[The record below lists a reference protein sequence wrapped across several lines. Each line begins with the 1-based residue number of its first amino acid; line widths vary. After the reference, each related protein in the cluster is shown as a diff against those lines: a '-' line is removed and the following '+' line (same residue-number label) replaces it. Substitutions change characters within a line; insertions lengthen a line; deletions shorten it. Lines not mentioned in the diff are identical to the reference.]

1 MMKFSTTKNLLSFL
15 MYQSLVPNF
24 KRIILLSFLWM
35 SVSLVH
41 AQATKETASFEIV
54 VLGLKVGSLTAQK
67 TGGADSLLYSVDSR
81 VKFWFFGDVDLKFLT
96 RSHFKGGKIF
106 KTYSESKTNRGVF
119 DSKVNW
125 TGAHYQVDSKS
136 YEYANKAAVKGPLS
150 WCSSKLF
157 FHEPSGQELFLSEV
171 YGVSSPVKKISAGV
185 YEIEV
190 EGNTNQYHYKNGKLD
205 KIVVESPIKNY
216 QVRRVK

>member
-1 MMKFSTTKNLLSFL
+1 MNQPLH
-15 MYQSLVPNF
+15 PNF
-24 KRIILLSFLWM
+24 KRISLLIFLWM
-35 SVSLVH
+35 GVSLGH
-41 AQATKETASFEIV
+41 AQTVKETASFEIV
-54 VLGLKVGSLTAQK
+54 VLGLKIGTLTAQK

-96 RSHFKGGKIF
+96 RSNFKGGKIT
-106 KTYSESKTNRGVF
+106 KTYSESKTNRGFF

-125 TGAHYQVDSKS
+125 TGAQYQVDSKS
-136 YEYANKAAVKGPLS
+136 YKYANRTSLKGPLT

-157 FHEPSGQELFLSEV
+157 FQEPSGNEVFLSEV
-171 YGVSSPVKKISAGV
+171 YGVSAPIKKISAGV

-190 EGNTNQYHYKNGKLD
+190 EGNTNQYHYKGGKLE

-216 QVRRVK
+216 KVMRVK

>member
-1 MMKFSTTKNLLSFL
+1 MNQLRYT
-15 MYQSLVPNF
+15 NF
-24 KRIILLSFLWM
+24 KRISLLIFLWM
-35 SVSLVH
+35 GVSLGH
-41 AQATKETASFEIV
+41 AQTAKETASFEIV
-54 VLGLKVGSLTAQK
+54 VLGIKIGTLTAQK

-96 RSHFKGGKIF
+96 RSNFKGGKIT
-106 KTYSESKTNRGVF
+106 KTYSESKTNRGFF

-125 TGAHYQVDSKS
+125 TGAQYQVDSKS
-136 YEYANKAAVKGPLS
+136 YKYANRTSLKGPLT

-157 FHEPSGQELFLSEV
+157 FQEPSGNEVFLSEV
-171 YGVSSPVKKISAGV
+171 YGVSAPIKKISAGV

-190 EGNTNQYHYKNGKLD
+190 EGNTNQYHYKGGKLE

-216 QVRRVK
+216 KVMRVK

>member
-1 MMKFSTTKNLLSFL
+1 MPVSFG
-15 MYQSLVPNF
+15 Y
-24 KRIILLSFLWM
+24 
-35 SVSLVH
+35 

-54 VLGLKVGSLTAQK
+54 VLGLKIGSLTAQK
-67 TGGADSLLYSVDSR
+67 TAGADSLLYSVDSR

-96 RSHFKGGKIF
+96 RSHFKGGKIL
-106 KTYSESKTNRGVF
+106 KTYSESKTNRGNF

-125 TGAHYQVDSKS
+125 TGTQYQVDSKS
-136 YEYANKAAVKGPLS
+136 YKYANRASLKGPVL

-157 FHEPSGQELFLSEV
+157 FQEPSGNEVFLSEV
-171 YGVSSPVKKISAGV
+171 YGVTGPIKKISAGV

-190 EGNTNQYHYKNGKLD
+190 EGNTNQYHYKGGKLE

-216 QVRRVK
+216 KVVRVK

>member
-1 MMKFSTTKNLLSFL
+1 MNQLRYT
-15 MYQSLVPNF
+15 NF
-24 KRIILLSFLWM
+24 KRISLLIFLGM
-35 SVSLVH
+35 SVSFGH
-41 AQATKETASFEIV
+41 AQTAKETAAFEIV
-54 VLGLKVGSLTAQK
+54 VLGLKIGTLTAQK
-67 TGGADSLLYSVDSR
+67 TSGADSVLYAVDSR

-96 RSHFKGGKIF
+96 RSHFKGGKIL
-106 KTYSESKTNRGVF
+106 KTYSESKTNRGFF

-125 TGAHYQVDSKS
+125 TGAQYQVDSKS
-136 YEYANKAAVKGPLS
+136 YKYANRTSLKGPLT

-171 YGVSSPVKKISAGV
+171 YGVSAPIKKIGPGV

-190 EGNTNQYHYKNGKLD
+190 EGNTNQYHYKSGKLE

-216 QVRRVK
+216 QVRRIK

>member
-1 MMKFSTTKNLLSFL
+1 MNQPRHT
-15 MYQSLVPNF
+15 NF
-24 KRIILLSFLWM
+24 KRISLLIFLWM
-35 SVSLVH
+35 GISLGH
-41 AQATKETASFEIV
+41 AQTTKETASFEIV
-54 VLGLKVGSLTAQK
+54 VLGLKIGTLTAQK
-67 TGGADSLLYSVDSR
+67 TGEADSVFYSVDSR

-96 RSHFKGGKIF
+96 RSHFKGGKIL
-106 KTYSESKTNRGVF
+106 KTYSESKTNRGFF

-125 TGAHYQVDSKS
+125 TGAQYQVDSKS
-136 YEYANKAAVKGPLS
+136 YKYANRTSLKGPLS

-171 YGVSSPVKKISAGV
+171 YGVSAPIKKIGPGV

-190 EGNTNQYHYKNGKLD
+190 EGNTNQYHYKGGKLE

-216 QVRRVK
+216 KVMRVK

>member
-1 MMKFSTTKNLLSFL
+1 
-15 MYQSLVPNF
+15 MYQSRHTNF
-24 KRIILLSFLWM
+24 KRISIIVLLWIP
-35 SVSLVH
+35 VSLGY

-54 VLGLKVGSLTAQK
+54 VLGLKIGSLTAQK
-67 TGGADSLLYSVDSR
+67 TAAADSLLYSVDSR

-96 RSHFKGGKIF
+96 RSHFKGGKIL
-106 KTYSESKTNRGVF
+106 KTYSESKTNRGFF

-125 TGAHYQVDSKS
+125 TGTQYQVDSKS
-136 YEYANKAAVKGPLS
+136 YKYANRAPLKGPLI

-157 FHEPSGQELFLSEV
+157 FQEPSGNELFLSEV
-171 YGVSSPVKKISAGV
+171 YGVSAPIKKISAGV

-190 EGNTNQYHYKNGKLD
+190 EGNTNQYHYKGGKLE

-216 QVRRVK
+216 KVVRVK

>member
-1 MMKFSTTKNLLSFL
+1 MNQLRYT
-15 MYQSLVPNF
+15 NF
-24 KRIILLSFLWM
+24 KRISLLIFLWM
-35 SVSLVH
+35 GVSLGH
-41 AQATKETASFEIV
+41 AQTTKETASFEIV
-54 VLGLKVGSLTAQK
+54 VLGLKIGTLTAQK

-96 RSHFKGGKIF
+96 RSHFKGGKIL
-106 KTYSESKTNRGVF
+106 KTLSESKTNRGFF

-125 TGAHYQVDSKS
+125 TGAQYQVDSKS
-136 YEYANKAAVKGPLS
+136 YKYANRTSLKGPLT

-157 FHEPSGQELFLSEV
+157 FQEPSGNEVFLSEV
-171 YGVSSPVKKISAGV
+171 YGVSAPIKKISAGV

-190 EGNTNQYHYKNGKLD
+190 EGNTNQYHYKGGKLE

-216 QVRRVK
+216 KVMRVK

>member
-1 MMKFSTTKNLLSFL
+1 
-15 MYQSLVPNF
+15 MYQSRHTNF
-24 KRIILLSFLWM
+24 KRISLLIFLWM
-35 SVSLVH
+35 PVSLGY

-54 VLGLKVGSLTAQK
+54 VLGLKIGSLTAQK
-67 TGGADSLLYSVDSR
+67 TATSDSLLYSVDSR

-96 RSHFKGGKIF
+96 RSHFKGGKIL
-106 KTYSESKTNRGVF
+106 KTYSESKTNRGYF

-125 TGAHYQVDSKS
+125 TGAQYQVDSKS
-136 YEYANKAAVKGPLS
+136 YKYANRTPLKGPVL

-157 FHEPSGQELFLSEV
+157 FQEPSGQEVFLSEV
-171 YGVSSPVKKISAGV
+171 YGVTAPIKKIGAGV

-190 EGNTNQYHYKNGKLD
+190 EGNTNQYHYKGGKLE

-216 QVRRVK
+216 KVVRVK

>member
-1 MMKFSTTKNLLSFL
+1 MNQLRHTKFMSISLLLFL
-15 MYQSLVPNF
+15 GMGVLF
-24 KRIILLSFLWM
+24 G
-35 SVSLVH
+35 H
-41 AQATKETASFEIV
+41 AQSTKETAAFEIV
-54 VLGLKVGSLTAQK
+54 VLGLKIGSLTAQK
-67 TGGADSLLYSVDSR
+67 TSDADSLVYSVDSR

-96 RSHFKGGKIF
+96 RSHFKGGKIL
-106 KTYSESKTNRGVF
+106 KTYSESKTNRGFF

-125 TGAHYQVDSKS
+125 TGAQYQVDSKS
-136 YEYANKAAVKGPLS
+136 YKYANRTSLKGPLS
-150 WCSSKLF
+150 WCSTKLF

-171 YGVSSPVKKISAGV
+171 YGVSSPIKKISPSV

-190 EGNTNQYHYKNGKLD
+190 EGNTNQYHYKSGKLV

>member
-1 MMKFSTTKNLLSFL
+1 MNQLRYT
-15 MYQSLVPNF
+15 NF
-24 KRIILLSFLWM
+24 KRISLLIFLWM
-35 SVSLVH
+35 AVSLGY
-41 AQATKETASFEIV
+41 AQTSKETASFEIV
-54 VLGLKVGSLTAQK
+54 VLGLKIGTLTAQK
-67 TGGADSLLYSVDSR
+67 TSGADSLLYSVDSR

-96 RSHFKGGKIF
+96 RSHFKGGKIL
-106 KTYSESKTNRGVF
+106 KTFSESKTNRGFF

-125 TGAHYQVDSKS
+125 TGAQYQVDSKS
-136 YEYANKAAVKGPLS
+136 YKYANRTSLKGPLS

-171 YGVSSPVKKISAGV
+171 YGVSAPIKKIGPSV

-190 EGNTNQYHYKNGKLD
+190 EGNTNQYHYKSGKLE

>member
-1 MMKFSTTKNLLSFL
+1 MNQLRYT
-15 MYQSLVPNF
+15 NF
-24 KRIILLSFLWM
+24 KRISLLIFLWM
-35 SVSLVH
+35 GVSLGH
-41 AQATKETASFEIV
+41 AQTAKETASFEIV
-54 VLGLKVGSLTAQK
+54 VLGLKIGTLTAQK

-96 RSHFKGGKIF
+96 RSNFKGGKIT
-106 KTYSESKTNRGVF
+106 KTYSESKTNRGFF

-125 TGAHYQVDSKS
+125 TGAQYQVDSKS
-136 YEYANKAAVKGPLS
+136 YKYANRTSLKGPLT

-157 FHEPSGQELFLSEV
+157 FQEPSGNEVFLSEV
-171 YGVSSPVKKISAGV
+171 YGVSAPIKKISAGV

-190 EGNTNQYHYKNGKLD
+190 EGNTNQYHYKGGKLE

-216 QVRRVK
+216 KVMRVK

>member
-1 MMKFSTTKNLLSFL
+1 MD
-15 MYQSLVPNF
+15 QSRNINF
-24 KRIILLSFLWM
+24 KRISILILLWM
-35 SVSLVH
+35 SVSLGY

-54 VLGLKVGSLTAQK
+54 VLGLKIGSLTAQK
-67 TGGADSLLYSVDSR
+67 NAGADSILYSVDSR

-96 RSHFKGGKIF
+96 RSHFKGGKIL
-106 KTYSESKTNRGVF
+106 KTYSESKTNRGFF

-125 TGAHYQVDSKS
+125 TGAQYQVDSKS
-136 YEYANKAAVKGPLS
+136 YKYANRTSLKGPLT

-157 FHEPSGQELFLSEV
+157 FQEPSGQELFLSEV
-171 YGVSSPVKKISAGV
+171 YGVSAPIKKIGPGV

-190 EGNTNQYHYKNGKLD
+190 EGNTNQYHYKSGKLE
-205 KIVVESPIKNY
+205 KIVVESPIKDY